1 MTLFLSGGKIMKLTL
16 MFAAL
21 AALAILTGCE
31 SPAPG
36 LLSLEPVATAKDTA
50 IDAALLGTW
59 EEQGSK
65 DLFAIIRQG
74 DSGGYRISVVSGGS
88 VMGFQALMFRVGETE
103 FLDTAPADD
112 NDFRIPGHAVIRLW
126 ITGSTLRW
134 AFLDSDWL
142 KQQTTALTTHDAG
155 GKMQLFSPTATVR
168 AFVAANGADDK
179 AYGEVATW
187 QRVP

>member
-1 MTLFLSGGKIMKLTL
+1 MTLFLSGGKIMKLTS

-59 EEQGSK
+59 EEQGGK
-65 DLFAIIRQG
+65 DPVAIIRQG
-74 DSGGYRISVVSGGS
+74 DSGGYQIAVVSGGS
-88 VMGFQALMFRVGETE
+88 LMSFQAQLFRVGEVE
-103 FLDTAPADD
+103 FLDLAPADD
-112 NDFRIPGHAVIRLW
+112 NDFRIPGHAIMRLW

-142 KQQTTALTTHDAG
+142 KQQTTALATHTTD
-155 GKMQLFSPTATVR
+155 GKMQLFSPAAAVR
-168 AFVAANGADDK
+168 AFVAANGVDDK
-179 AYGEVATW
+179 AYGNVATW